1 LFETL
6 GALLQIFGE
15 NILPL
20 LILIAAGFTVQ
31 RRLGMDMRTLSRL
44 NMYLFVPC
52 LALNALSKAK
62 LSSTDLLRVAGFVM
76 VLQFSLY
83 LLGLGWGKLRRYP
96 ASLRSAF
103 CCSIM
108 FYNSGNYG
116 YPLIALLFG
125 AASPAVG
132 LQAIVLATQNATT
145 FSFGQMIIRGPSIG
159 FRRALLEFLR
169 MPFFYAVTLGLVL
182 QQTGRVLPGPL
193 DKAVELFANGLVPVA
208 LSTLGAQ
215 LALVRWSG
223 RLRPV
228 VLSAVGR
235 LIGGPSLALGLLL
248 LLGWDGL
255 LAQQLLISSTVPT
268 AVNTTILAIE
278 FDNEPEFASQAVML
292 STLLSALTVTVF
304 IQLARV
310 LFPL

>member
-1 LFETL
+1 VLDTL
-6 GALLQIFGE
+6 HALLRIFGE

-20 LILIAAGFTVQ
+20 LLLIAAGYTVQ
-31 RRLGMDMRTLSRL
+31 RRLGLEMRTLSRL

-62 LSSTDLLRVAGFVM
+62 LSQGDLLRVVAFVLA
-76 VLQFSLY
+76 LQACLF
-83 LLGLGWGKLRRYP
+83 GLGRAWGGLRRYP
-96 ASLRSAF
+96 TSLRSAF
-103 CCSIM
+103 CCSLM

-145 FSFGQMIIRGPSIG
+145 FSFGQMIIRGPHIG
-159 FRRALLEFLR
+159 LRKAALEFLR
-169 MPFFYAVTLGLVL
+169 MPFAYAVALGIVL

-193 DKAVELFANGLVPVA
+193 DKAVELVAGGLVPVA

-228 VLSAVGR
+228 LLAALLR
-235 LIGGPSLALGLLL
+235 LLGGPALALGLLL
-248 LLGWDGL
+248 LLGWKGL

>member
-1 LFETL
+1 MLETL

-20 LILIAAGFTVQ
+20 LLLIAAGFTLQ
-31 RRLGMDMRTLSRL
+31 RRLGLEMRTLSRL

-62 LSSTDLLRVAGFVM
+62 LSGTDLLRVVGFVM

-83 LLGLGWGKLRRYP
+83 LLGLTWGKLRRYP
-96 ASLRSAF
+96 TSLRSAF
-103 CCSIM
+103 CCSLM

-125 AASPAVG
+125 GASPAVG

-159 FRRALLEFLR
+159 LRRAALEFLR
-169 MPFFYAVTLGLVL
+169 MPFPYAVALGLFL

-193 DKAVELFANGLVPVA
+193 DKAVELFADGLVPVA

-228 VLSAVGR
+228 ILAALLR
-235 LIGGPSLALGLLL
+235 LIGGPGLALGLLL
-248 LLGWDGL
+248 LLRWDGL

-278 FDNEPEFASQAVML
+278 FDNEPEFASQAVMV